1 MSPQLTLRG
10 IWRWYWALLVANA
23 LDLLLTYVAV
33 QRGLQETNRVLQP
46 ILFTPWPIV
55 LKFSAL
61 GILAVGLLYVTP
73 TGRPPP
79 VPRPAHG
86 ARGRRLLPER
96 PALPPPGPGLRLANP
111 APRRRAASRHDGDD
125 PLNPRESRGQQPPA
139 IALVGAG
146 VEFPRTGAE
155 VDTRRLLAV
164 GVHGVAQH
172 DAVPVVGE
180 APPQPFPRAAP

>member
-73 TGRPPP
+73 TGR
-79 VPRPAHG
+79 RPF
-86 ARGRRLLPER
+86 RV
-96 PALPPPGPGLRLANP
+96 LRMV
-111 APRRRAASRHDGDD
+111 R
-125 PLNPRESRGQQPPA
+125 
-139 IALVGAG
+139 VAG
-146 VEFPRTGAE
+146 VFYLG
-155 VDTRRLLAV
+155 VLLFHLLGLAF
-164 GVHGVAQH
+164 G
-172 DAVPVVGE
+172 
-180 APPQPFPRAAP
+180 

>member
-73 TGRPPP
+73 TGRRPSQRPAGGPPP
-79 VPRPAHG
+79 PP
-86 ARGRRLLPER
+86 
-96 PALPPPGPGLRLANP
+96 PPPGRPPVRLR
-111 APRRRAASRHDGDD
+111 
-125 PLNPRESRGQQPPA
+125 
-139 IALVGAG
+139 
-146 VEFPRTGAE
+146 
-155 VDTRRLLAV
+155 
-164 GVHGVAQH
+164 
-172 DAVPVVGE
+172 
-180 APPQPFPRAAP
+180 

>member
-73 TGRPPP
+73 TGRRPLRTRGGPAPQGPP
-79 VPRPAHG
+79 V
-86 ARGRRLLPER
+86 
-96 PALPPPGPGLRLANP
+96 
-111 APRRRAASRHDGDD
+111 
-125 PLNPRESRGQQPPA
+125 

-146 VEFPRTGAE
+146 VESPRTGAE
-155 VDTRRLLAV
+155 VDARRLLAV

-172 DAVPVVGE
+172 DAVHVVGE
-180 APPQPFPRAAP
+180 ALPQPFPRAAAGAAAGNL